1 MTKPLYVLLKNDSPE
16 PTLWEEWDKQTFKAL
31 KESLI
36 NPPALGH
43 PNYQIPF
50 LIFEKEGNTL
60 GVLTQKH
67 GYYHRPLG
75 YYGQHLGTPLALQA
89 LLLLPLWLTPKKKL

>member
-1 MTKPLYVLLKNDSPE
+1 MTKPLYVLLKNDSPD
-16 PTLWEEWDKQTFKAL
+16 PILWEEWDDQTFKAL

-43 PNYQIPF
+43 SNCQIPF
-50 LIFEKEGNTL
+50 FIFEKEGNTL

-67 GYYHRPLG
+67 GYYHRPLRVLWSAPG
-75 YYGQHLGTPLALQA
+75 YPPRLRAFTATAPFG
-89 LLLLPLWLTPKKKL
+89 